1 MSASDYTNLR
11 RIRHVYHP
19 TMNNCNTNVQP
30 QVVYT
35 TPSQGNCFVG
45 TYPSYPHH
53 SHHSHVPS
61 YPQMHYPHGHCAPP
75 TYHHSHYAPTHQPHI
90 HYPYSY
96 QGHGHGHFGCHPEE
110 HVHEEH
116 DEDHADGHH
125 HHEPCNCNNHA
136 HHSPHHVHHTHE
148 TVVVHK
154 NHHGDCYNNHHPVH
168 THSHVH
174 TPNHCHSNV
183 VAYNHCQSSLGSLV
197 TRYQY
202 LITPSVNGSVTF
214 SVQPNLHFTKDMRVT
229 VTSDASNNNYIEG
242 SVYYYNPCNGEITIY
257 KITTVNGTFTN
268 PSKYVISFGTPY
280 QEIDKLKLR
289 TAELYEKVFG
299 TPSTTTPLTA
309 EQVQAADVQTKAIF
323 NYFFSE
329 NIENDGTYA
338 LTEEYLT
345 TKVNTVYTYFFDV
358 TLSTNPSFN
367 PNNNGVVMDTL
378 PKKIEQLNLYF
389 FGTTTP
395 SL

>member
-53 SHHSHVPS
+53 SHVPS
-61 YPQMHYPHGHCAPP
+61 YPQVHHP
-75 TYHHSHYAPTHQPHI
+75 HSHYVPAYHPHNHCATAHHPRV

-110 HVHEEH
+110 HVHEDH
-116 DEDHADGHH
+116 DEDHADDHH
-125 HHEPCNCNNHA
+125 HHEPCNCNNHP

-168 THSHVH
+168 AHSHVH
-174 TPNHCHSNV
+174 TPNHSHSNV
-183 VAYNHCQSSLGSLV
+183 VSHNHCQNTLGSLV

-202 LITPSVNGSVTF
+202 LITPSINGSVTF

-268 PSKYVISFGTPY
+268 PSKYVISFGTPF

-309 EQVQAADVQTKAIF
+309 EQIQAADVQTKAVF

-367 PNNNGVVMDTL
+367 PNNNGVVIDTL

>member
-19 TMNNCNTNVQP
+19 TMSNCNPNVQP

-45 TYPSYPHH
+45 AYPSYPQ
-53 SHHSHVPS
+53 HSHVPS
-61 YPQMHYPHGHCAPP
+61 YPQIHQPHNHCAPVQYP
-75 TYHHSHYAPTHQPHI
+75 HNHCASAHHPHV

-96 QGHGHGHFGCHPEE
+96 QGHSHGNFGCHPEE

-116 DEDHADGHH
+116 GEDHADDHHHH
-125 HHEPCNCNNHA
+125 HHEPCTCNNGV
-136 HHSPHHVHHTHE
+136 HHSPQHVHHTHE

-154 NHHGDCYNNHHPVH
+154 NHSGNCPPSHMHGPS
-168 THSHVH
+168 HS
-174 TPNHCHSNV
+174 HSNV
-183 VAYNHCQSSLGSLV
+183 IAHNHCQNTLGSLD

-202 LITPSVNGSVTF
+202 LITPSINGSVTF

-257 KITTVNGTFTN
+257 KITTINGTFTN

-299 TPSTTTPLTA
+299 TPTTTTPLTV
-309 EQVQAADVQTKAIF
+309 EQVQAANIETKAIY

-329 NIENDGTYA
+329 NIENDGNYA

-345 TKVNTVYTYFFDV
+345 TKINTTYTYFFDV
-358 TLSTNPSFN
+358 TLSSNPSFN
-367 PNNNGVVMDTL
+367 PNNNGVVIDTL

>member
-19 TMNNCNTNVQP
+19 TMSNCNPNVQP

-45 TYPSYPHH
+45 AYPSYPQ
-53 SHHSHVPS
+53 HSHVPS
-61 YPQMHYPHGHCAPP
+61 YPQIHQPHNHCAPVQYP
-75 TYHHSHYAPTHQPHI
+75 HNHCASAHHPHV

-96 QGHGHGHFGCHPEE
+96 QGHSHGNFGCHPEE

-116 DEDHADGHH
+116 GEDHADDHHHH
-125 HHEPCNCNNHA
+125 HHEPCTCNNGV
-136 HHSPHHVHHTHE
+136 HHSPQHVHHTHE

-154 NHHGDCYNNHHPVH
+154 NHSGNCPPSHMHGPS
-168 THSHVH
+168 HS
-174 TPNHCHSNV
+174 HSNV
-183 VAYNHCQSSLGSLV
+183 IAHNHCQNTLGSLV

-202 LITPSVNGSVTF
+202 LITPSINGSVTF

-242 SVYYYNPCNGEITIY
+242 SVYYYNTCNGEITIY
-257 KITTVNGTFTN
+257 KITTINGTFTN

-299 TPSTTTPLTA
+299 TPTTTTPLTV
-309 EQVQAADVQTKAIF
+309 EQVQAANIETKAIY

-329 NIENDGTYA
+329 NIENDGNYA

-345 TKVNTVYTYFFDV
+345 TKINTTYTYFFDV
-358 TLSTNPSFN
+358 TLSSNPSFN
-367 PNNNGVVMDTL
+367 PNNNGVVIDTL

>member
-45 TYPSYPHH
+45 TYPSYP
-53 SHHSHVPS
+53 HHSHVPS

-116 DEDHADGHH
+116 GEDHADDHH

-183 VAYNHCQSSLGSLV
+183 VAHNHCQSSLGSLV